1 MKNSDTTTTTNY
13 PKYITFS
20 TKMVTERDRR
30 HYAIKCYNNQQIN
43 DILSDLYAYDG
54 IDQIRINNTGK
65 FKQKKNNIT
74 IYDGNRY
81 YEKTISNSNR
91 QIIILLII
99 YVLKRVTKQKTQYHI
114 YE

>member
-20 TKMVTERDRR
+20 TKMVTERDRK

-54 IDQIRINNTGK
+54 INYIRINNTG
-65 FKQKKNNIT
+65 
-74 IYDGNRY
+74 
-81 YEKTISNSNR
+81 NSNR
-91 QIIILLII
+91 RKI
-99 YVLKRVTKQKTQYHI
+99 T
-114 YE
+114 